1 MKKNTYEDMG
11 FPASENT
18 NYSKT
23 MPNQHLL
30 WKTQRKNP
38 YNENGITIC
47 YAEMEYFEDESKD
60 VFHHEG
66 EFESRHS
73 IPDISRWIKSKNVS
87 YSLDH
92 YEEVF
97 GDASRYEEGNV
108 EKCKVD
114 FKRPDFER
122 GNVLCPHDKEISKF
136 KSYTAALS

>member
-1 MKKNTYEDMG
+1 MTI
-11 FPASENT
+11 
-18 NYSKT
+18 
-23 MPNQHLL
+23 PNQHQL
-30 WKTQRKNP
+30 WKIQKKNP
-38 YNENGITIC
+38 YNKNGITIC
-47 YAEMEYFEDESKD
+47 TGEMEYFEHDSKKRFK
-60 VFHHEG
+60 VVPSPNQG

-122 GNVLCPHDKEISKF
+122 GNVVCPHDEEISSF
-136 KSYTAALS
+136 TAGIN